1 MTSGGSRLRAV
12 VMRSFAVARG
22 APSLIVAALL
32 CLAPAPTRAEVASER
47 VRESVDEILADPRF
61 QRARPD
67 GSFEVPDEVPD
78 VPFDL
83 PDFSPR
89 SFEPSEASGVS
100 EALLWVLAA
109 VFGVALIAVVA
120 REGARFARRRAVK
133 KKKKRALARGDGL
146 DLATAAA
153 ERLPAS
159 LAEALALAR
168 QGRFEEA
175 IHVLLRGALGYLHAL
190 SDFSLEPAL
199 TSREVLVR
207 APLAR
212 DTRGAFEDLVMTVE
226 VSLFGGMPV
235 DAEDFERCRR
245 SFEVMHRHLGG
256 ELATTEDAGG
266 DSGRA

>member
-1 MTSGGSRLRAV
+1 MTTRGSRLRAG
-12 VMRSFAVARG
+12 VMPSPAVTRG
-22 APSLIVAALL
+22 AVSLLFAALL
-32 CLAPAPTRAEVASER
+32 CLVPAPTRAEVAPER
-47 VRESVDEILADPRF
+47 VREGVDEILADPRY

-67 GSFEVPDEVPD
+67 GSFEVPDTIPD

-120 REGARFARRRAVK
+120 REGVRLARRRGT
-133 KKKKRALARGDGL
+133 KKKKRALAGGEGL

-235 DAEDFERCRR
+235 GAEDFERCRR
-245 SFEVMHRHLGG
+245 SFEVVHRQLGG
-256 ELATTEDAGG
+256 ELATSEGAEG
-266 DSGRA
+266 DGGRA

>member
-1 MTSGGSRLRAV
+1 MPSPRHRAGAA
-12 VMRSFAVARG
+12 RSLVAAVAILQLSVG
-22 APSLIVAALL
+22 AARAQI
-32 CLAPAPTRAEVASER
+32 APER
-47 VRESVDEILADPRF
+47 VREGVDEILADPRY
-61 QRARPD
+61 QRVRPD
-67 GSFEVPDEVPD
+67 GSFDVPDEVPD
-78 VPFDL
+78 IPFDL

-89 SFEPSEASGVS
+89 SFEPSAASGVS
-100 EALLWVLAA
+100 EALLWVLGG
-109 VFGVALIAVVA
+109 VFGVALVALAA
-120 REGARFARRRAVK
+120 REGVRFARRRRARK
-133 KKKKRALARGDGL
+133 KPRKIVGGEGL
-146 DLATAAA
+146 DLAAAAA
-153 ERLPAS
+153 EQLPAS

-190 SDFSLEPAL
+190 ADFSLEPAL

-207 APLAR
+207 APLPR

-256 ELATTEDAGG
+256 ALEDAAADREGRDG
-266 DSGRA
+266 DA